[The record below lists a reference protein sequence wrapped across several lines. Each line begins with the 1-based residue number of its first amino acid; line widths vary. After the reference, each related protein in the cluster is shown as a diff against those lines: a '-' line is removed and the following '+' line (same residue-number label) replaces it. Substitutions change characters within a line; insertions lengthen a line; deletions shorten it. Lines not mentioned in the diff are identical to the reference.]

1 MNKPRQPLL
10 AGATM
15 SEFEGV
21 RYLHLGTPWVQG
33 AMRIRQ
39 PRKIE
44 LEYVQRMMAWML
56 WRPANAVARG
66 HAVQLGLGGAAIT
79 RFTHQVLR
87 MRSTAVELNPS
98 VIQACRLWFHLP
110 ADDERLRVLQGDAG
124 AWVADPAQLQT
135 VDVLCVDL
143 YDHEAAAPV
152 LDDAAFYAHCRGV
165 LADGGLM
172 TVNLFGRDSSF
183 ERSAGLIAEAFGSD
197 QVWQLAPTK
206 EGNTVV
212 VAGRGVEVPDR
223 ETLLARAAAI
233 ETRWSLPA
241 RKWLRLVRPYRAK
254 DVAA

>member
-1 MNKPRQPLL
+1 MSGGAAKRL
-10 AGATM
+10 AGATL
-15 SEFEGV
+15 SEADGV

-44 LEYVQRMMAWML
+44 LEYVQRMMAWLL
-56 WRPANAVARG
+56 WRPANAMARG

-87 MRSTAVELNPS
+87 MRTTVVEINPT

-110 ADDERLRVLQGDAG
+110 ADDERLKVLQGDAA
-124 AWVADPAQLQT
+124 AWVTDAANLQT
-135 VDVLCVDL
+135 VDALCVDL

-152 LDDAAFYAHCRGV
+152 LDDQDFYTACRAV
-165 LADGGLM
+165 LTEGGLM
-172 TVNLFGRDSSF
+172 TVNLFGRDASF
-183 ERSAGLIAEAFGSD
+183 ERSAGHIAAAFGSD

-212 VAGRGVEVPDR
+212 VAGRGVTVPDR
-223 ETLLARAAAI
+223 EGLQDRAAAI
-233 ETRWSLPA
+233 ESRWGLPA
-241 RKWLRLVRPYRAK
+241 RKWLRLVKPYRPK
-254 DVAA
+254 DA